1 MVSILI
7 TGTNRGIGLEFV
19 KHYLKHNE
27 KVIATCRNKNS
38 AKELLEL
45 KKTTNN
51 LSLVELDVS
60 NPNSINEF
68 VSKITDQ
75 PIDTFINNAGVFG
88 PRNNQFG
95 NLNVKEWLDVFNI
108 NSIAPLL
115 ITQKILKNLRL
126 GKSNKLVFISSKVGS
141 IEENTGGGMYI
152 YRSSKTALNQVIK
165 SLSIDFKDEN
175 MIAVALHPG
184 WVQTD
189 MGGPNALIDT
199 KTSVKGMVEVI
210 DSLTLKN
217 SGKFYNYDGSS
228 IPW

>member
-1 MVSILI
+1 MSILI

-19 KHYLKHNE
+19 KHYLKNNE
-27 KVIATCRNKNS
+27 KVIATYRNKNS
-38 AKELLEL
+38 AKDLLEL
-45 KKTTNN
+45 KNTTSN

-68 VSKITDQ
+68 ASKITDQ

-88 PRNNQFG
+88 PRNNEFG
-95 NLNVKEWLDVFNI
+95 NFNAKEWLDVFNI
-108 NSIAPLL
+108 NTIAPLL

-126 GKSNKLVFISSKVGS
+126 GKNKKLVFISSKVGS

-152 YRSSKTALNQVIK
+152 YRSSKTALNQIIK

-175 MIAVALHPG
+175 FIATALHPG

-199 KTSVKGMVEVI
+199 KTSVKGMAEVI
-210 DSLTLKN
+210 DSLVLKN
-217 SGKFYNYDGSS
+217 SGSFYNYDGSS

>member
-1 MVSILI
+1 MSILI

-19 KHYLKHNE
+19 KHYLKNNE
-27 KVIATCRNKNS
+27 KIIATCRNKHS
-38 AKELLEL
+38 AKDLLEL
-45 KKTTNN
+45 ENTTSN

-68 VSKITDQ
+68 ISKIAGL

-88 PRNNQFG
+88 PRNIEFG
-95 NLNVKEWLDVFNI
+95 NFNAKEWLDVFKVNT
-108 NSIAPLL
+108 IAPLL

-126 GKSNKLVFISSKVGS
+126 GKDKKLAFISSKVGS
-141 IEENTGGGMYI
+141 IEDNTEGGMYI
-152 YRSSKTALNQVIK
+152 YRTSKTALNQVIK
-165 SLSIDFKDEN
+165 SLSIDLKEEN
-175 MIAVALHPG
+175 FIVVALHPG

-199 KTSVKGMVEVI
+199 KTSVKGMIEVI
-210 DSLTLKN
+210 DNLTPKN
-217 SGKFYNYDGSS
+217 SGKFYNYDGST

>member
-1 MVSILI
+1 MSILI

-19 KHYLKHNE
+19 KHYLKNNE
-27 KVIATCRNKNS
+27 KVIATYRNKNS
-38 AKELLEL
+38 VKDLLEL
-45 KKTTNN
+45 KNTTSN

-68 VSKITDQ
+68 ASKITDQ

-88 PRNNQFG
+88 PRNNEFG
-95 NLNVKEWLDVFNI
+95 NFNAKEWLDVFNI
-108 NSIAPLL
+108 NTIAPLL

-126 GKSNKLVFISSKVGS
+126 GKNKKLVFISSKVGS

-175 MIAVALHPG
+175 FIATALHPG

-199 KTSVKGMVEVI
+199 KTSVKGMAEVI
-210 DSLTLKN
+210 DSLVLKN
-217 SGKFYNYDGSS
+217 SGGFYNYDGSS

>member
-1 MVSILI
+1 MSILI

-19 KHYLKHNE
+19 KHYLKNNE

-38 AKELLEL
+38 AKDLLEL
-45 KKTTNN
+45 ENTTSN

-60 NPNSINEF
+60 NPDSINEF
-68 VSKITDQ
+68 SLKITDQ
-75 PIDTFINNAGVFG
+75 PVDIFINNAGVFG
-88 PRNNQFG
+88 PRNNEFG
-95 NLNVKEWLDVFNI
+95 NFNAKEWLDVFNI
-108 NSIAPLL
+108 NTIAPIL

-126 GKSNKLVFISSKVGS
+126 GKNKKLVFISSKVGS

-175 MIAVALHPG
+175 FIVAALHPG

-199 KTSVKGMVEVI
+199 KTSVKGMTEVI
-210 DSLTLKN
+210 DSLVLKN
-217 SGKFYNYDGSS
+217 SGRFYNYDGSS

>member
-1 MVSILI
+1 MSILI

-19 KHYLKHNE
+19 KHYLKNNE

-38 AKELLEL
+38 AKDLLEL
-45 KKTTNN
+45 KNTTSN

-60 NPNSINEF
+60 NPKSIDEF
-68 VSKITDQ
+68 ASKITDQ

-88 PRNNQFG
+88 PRNNEFE
-95 NLNVKEWLDVFNI
+95 NFNAKEWLDVFNI
-108 NSIAPLL
+108 NTIAPLI

-126 GKSNKLVFISSKVGS
+126 GKNKKLVFISSKVGS

-175 MIAVALHPG
+175 FIAAALHPG

-199 KTSVKGMVEVI
+199 KTSVKGMAEVI
-210 DSLTLKN
+210 DSLVLKN
-217 SGKFYNYDGSS
+217 SGRFYNYDGSS

>member
-1 MVSILI
+1 MSILI

-19 KHYLKHNE
+19 KYYLKNNE
-27 KVIATCRNKNS
+27 KVIATYRNINN
-38 AKELLEL
+38 AKDLLEL
-45 KKTTNN
+45 KDTTRN

-68 VSKITDQ
+68 ASKITDQ
-75 PIDTFINNAGVFG
+75 PIDIFVNNAGAFG
-88 PRNNQFG
+88 PRNTEFG
-95 NLNVKEWLDVFNI
+95 NFNAKEWLDIFNI
-108 NSIAPLL
+108 NTIAPLL

-126 GKSNKLVFISSKVGS
+126 GKTKKLVFISSKVGS
-141 IEENTGGGMYI
+141 IEENSGGGMYI

-175 MIAVALHPG
+175 FIVAALHPG
-184 WVQTD
+184 WVRTD

-210 DSLTLKN
+210 NSLVLKN
-217 SGKFYNYDGSS
+217 SGRFYNYDGSS

>member
-1 MVSILI
+1 MSILI

-19 KHYLKHNE
+19 KHYLKNNE

-38 AKELLEL
+38 AKYLLEL
-45 KKTTNN
+45 ENTTSN

-68 VSKITDQ
+68 TSKITDQ

-88 PRNNQFG
+88 PRNIEFG
-95 NLNVKEWLDVFNI
+95 NFNAKEWLDVFNI
-108 NSIAPLL
+108 NTIAPLL

-126 GKSNKLVFISSKVGS
+126 GKNKKLVFISSKVGS
-141 IEENTGGGMYI
+141 IEDNTGGGMYI
-152 YRSSKTALNQVIK
+152 YRTSKTALNQVIK

-175 MIAVALHPG
+175 FIAVALHPG

-199 KTSVKGMVEVI
+199 KTSVKGMAEVI
-210 DSLTLKN
+210 DNLAPKN
-217 SGKFYNYDGSS
+217 SGRFYNYDGSP